1 VALVSILSLFSMIL
15 GNDKQAR
22 NPKGSVS
29 GNEIIRREWCG
40 PDEVGDNTLPLPLLA
55 CFAVVLLVAGCLFG
69 ASSGNFSGDVYE
81 ESQSHAGR
89 KLGGVSGASV
99 GGGGPAQESLVEI
112 GKGVFS
118 NCVPCHQA
126 SGLGVANQFPPLVKS
141 DFVVGS
147 EKRLIAILLKGV
159 SGPLVVN
166 GASFNG
172 QMVGWESTL
181 SNKKLAAVASYI
193 RSAWGN
199 GGAEISEAKVAAVRN
214 ELSERKSSWSESELL
229 AMPKDGTIEVS
240 STSRE
245 GDVGAAP
252 KSGDLGSDTDLA
264 KEGKAQYSAIC
275 VACHQPSGLGLPG
288 IFPPLVGSEYVSG
301 SSERLIAI
309 ILHGVSGPISV
320 DGKIYNNV
328 MPAQGSVLNDTKIAQ
343 VASFVRSNF
352 GSGASQVLPSQVA
365 VVREKYKE
373 RSTPWT
379 ESELK
384 AFGN

>member
-1 VALVSILSLFSMIL
+1 
-15 GNDKQAR
+15 
-22 NPKGSVS
+22 
-29 GNEIIRREWCG
+29 
-40 PDEVGDNTLPLPLLA
+40 
-55 CFAVVLLVAGCLFG
+55 
-69 ASSGNFSGDVYE
+69 
-81 ESQSHAGR
+81 
-89 KLGGVSGASV
+89 
-99 GGGGPAQESLVEI
+99 
-112 GKGVFS
+112 
-118 NCVPCHQA
+118 
-126 SGLGVANQFPPLVKS
+126 
-141 DFVVGS
+141 
-147 EKRLIAILLKGV
+147 LIAILLKGV